1 MLELPRKLSFKA
13 PKGVLIYLL
22 GFYVLVQFAWWAYM
36 LVNLHAE
43 IYSLKLEMLVFSEL
57 VAPEQLIQK
66 AQLDEK
72 LTLSIWMVLGEGAV
86 FVFILL
92 LGFWAVRRSISKEL
106 MVAEQQKNF
115 LLSITHELKSPLAA
129 IKLQLQTLH
138 SRKLPQEKIIQ
149 LYVRALGDTSR
160 LENLVENLLLVNKVE
175 SGGLPLN
182 QEKVNLSSF
191 VRKQIEATYPKQLE
205 EKQLTLVVDSEI
217 ESNIDKMAFHSII
230 INLVDNSLKYGGGG
244 NVNVKL
250 SLADDNQIE
259 FFVSDNGEGIPNN
272 EKKKVFERFYRRGSE
287 DVRQT
292 KGTGIGLYLV
302 KLLVEKHGG
311 SIIIEDNKPTGARF
325 VVRLPRVG

>member
-66 AQLDEK
+66 AQ
-72 LTLSIWMVLGEGAV
+72 LGEGAV

-191 VRKQIEATYPKQLE
+191 VRKQIAATYPKQLE